1 MVMHMAAM
9 RFSIPNWGQAAI
21 AKAVLLDPKEVV
33 VRSENEGSI
42 VFLELSSRREYI
54 VNKITGKVTEG

>member
-1 MVMHMAAM
+1 MAAM

-33 VRSENEGSI
+33 VRMENDVSI
-42 VFLELSSRREYI
+42 CFLELRTRKEYI
-54 VNKITGKVTEG
+54 VNKNTGKVTIC